1 MSIPVESHFLY
12 SIREQ
17 SSFTWRSMICE
28 LIDNAFDANADTV
41 RLSWPGGKVFEI
53 SDNGVGTEK
62 MMNFLT
68 LGGRT
73 DHQTNNI
80 GKYGVGAKQ
89 ALIWLWGVS
98 EISSCVM
105 DGDRRS
111 IDIDWESIASGES
124 KYPTEESVRIERA
137 NAGECGTKIK
147 CMSIKTSPQFEK
159 LLPAIGNTYTPGIEL
174 GKRILVSS
182 GKKFSDQM
190 KARRWPKTEEEINT
204 TILAAGREVKIRMG
218 IIKKGEVN
226 PYNHGF
232 SFERTYRVIKE
243 STLGANGF
251 SVSRI
256 AARISLSKEWS
267 LSTNKD
273 DFTEFQD
280 ELAEAISERCH
291 VLMKKASEQAMS
303 HEDSQFNRELS
314 EVVLKGVSKK
324 REKRSVGDSVGS
336 VEPKNTGR
344 QRRNATETTDNDGS
358 VDDPKGR
365 KRKKNG
371 FDVETYEDETSTFGY
386 YDEGG
391 NRVRL
396 NLTNRWLK
404 EKYRNRV
411 QDALIPVIY
420 GIVAEHAI
428 KTHSGKNPLFKQEIE
443 GSFCDQW
450 GKSVESIVES
460 EIAK

>member
-1 MSIPVESHFLY
+1 MSIPVEPHFLY

-28 LIDNAFDANADTV
+28 LIDNAFDADAGTV

-53 SDNGVGTEK
+53 TDDGIGTS
-62 MMNFLT
+62 NLLNLLT
-68 LGGRT
+68 LGGRF

-98 EISSCVM
+98 EIYSTVM
-105 DGDRRS
+105 DGEQQS
-111 IDIDWESIASGES
+111 VTVDWEAVANGQTRYPCIDDVGSSRAAAGTHGTRIKSLSMRSYPRFES
-124 KYPTEESVRIERA
+124 
-137 NAGECGTKIK
+137 
-147 CMSIKTSPQFEK
+147 

-174 GKRILVSS
+174 GKKIAIAI
-182 GKKFSDQM
+182 GKKQ
-190 KARRWPKTEEEINT
+190 ATPIVGREWPKTDEEIVD
-204 TILAAGREVKIRMG
+204 TIEAAGREVTIRMG
-218 IIKKGEVN
+218 LVSKGESN

-273 DFTEFQD
+273 DFTEFQE
-280 ELAEAISERCH
+280 ELAEAIYERCH
-291 VLMKKASEQAMS
+291 DLMKRASEQAIS
-303 HEDSQFNRELS
+303 HEDNQFNRELS
-314 EVVLKGVSKK
+314 EVVTQGARKR
-324 REKRSVGDSVGS
+324 REKRGPGKKSGVVQ
-336 VEPKNTGR
+336 PKNTGR
-344 QRRNATETTDNDGS
+344 QRRNSTDSTDEDGS
-358 VDDPKGR
+358 VDGVGGK
-365 KRKKNG
+365 KRKKSG
-371 FDVETYEDETSTFGY
+371 FDVETYEDDSATFGY
-386 YDEGG
+386 YDEDG

-396 NLTNRWLK
+396 NIGNQWLQ

-420 GIVAEHAI
+420 GIIAEHAI
-428 KTHSGKNPLFKQEIE
+428 RSQSGKVPLFKKEIE
-443 GSFCDQW
+443 GTFCDQW
-450 GKSVESIVES
+450 GKAVESIVES
-460 EIAK
+460 EVL